1 MANTCMRSSLPRCP
15 WFGRILPSIMQSNS
29 LSPAH
34 IHSLLHPSIHYLI
47 HQIFIDYLLY
57 ARYAWKSLSRVQLF
71 ATPWNSPGQNTGVGR
86 LSLLQGIFLT
96 QESNWGLL
104 HCRRILYQLSY
115 QGKTIALTRGTFVG
129 KVMSLHFNILS
140 KLVITFLP
148 TSKCLLLSWLSWGNA
163 FYMLSTRVLGRL
175 LLLHKWSRVGIKVR
189 LLESNSGF

>member
-1 MANTCMRSSLPRCP
+1 M
-15 WFGRILPSIMQSNS
+15 
-29 LSPAH
+29 
-34 IHSLLHPSIHYLI
+34 
-47 HQIFIDYLLY
+47 
-57 ARYAWKSLSRVQLF
+57 
-71 ATPWNSPGQNTGVGR
+71 GR

-115 QGKTIALTRGTFVG
+115 QGKTIALTRGMFVG

-148 TSKCLLLSWLSWGNA
+148 TSKRLLLSWLSWGNA
-163 FYMLSTRVLGRL
+163 FYMFSTRVLGRL

-189 LLESNSGF
+189 LLERAVWGNDECAFLTELSLRVLLSQIYHIIWFFALLPFWVQLFGYILQDFLCSLPPPLRSAVVESELFESCNSRL